1 LPSLKGTSQI
11 PQELLDLRAQGVSEL
26 SDFCESYRQY
36 IIDEVLQHGGHFS
49 ANLGTIELTVALHYV
64 LNTPNDQLIWDVGH
78 QAYLHK
84 ILTGRKANFH
94 SIRKKDGISGF
105 PKQSESAFDVFGTGH
120 SSTSISA
127 ALGLAEADKLL
138 GIKREHVAVIG
149 DGSLTGGMAWEALN
163 NAAHSD
169 TNVLIIIN
177 DNQMGIDPNAGAL
190 NQYLNNLADRSNFFT
205 DLGFDFHQTKDGHD
219 VEALVAKLKSITP
232 IQKPTVW
239 HIKTIKGKGYQPA
252 ESEQTKWHAV
262 KYVKIDEEEKP
273 QSGDK
278 FQTVFGQTLLDLAKQ
293 NDKIVGITPAMPSGS
308 SMNIM
313 MQQMPDRCFDVGIA
327 EQHAVTFSAGL
338 ATNGLIPFCNVYSTF
353 FQRAYDQVIH
363 DVCLQNLHV
372 VFCLDRAGVVGEDG
386 PTHHGVFDIA
396 FLRCIPNL
404 TIMAPSDALELR
416 NMMFTATKI
425 KHPVAIRYP
434 KGQGPDVEWE
444 KPFEDIPL
452 GKGRWMRQG
461 TNICIVAV
469 GTMVQTAMDAANL
482 LTEEDISVSV
492 VDARFIKPLDTELLD
507 HVFDQHQT
515 VVTIE
520 DGCRTAG
527 FGSAVIEYAQEK
539 DVHVNI
545 HVLGYPDEFVN
556 HASREELL
564 AEYGLDVTG
573 LAQHIRTILP

>member
-1 LPSLKGTSQI
+1 
-11 PQELLDLRAQGVSEL
+11 
-26 SDFCESYRQY
+26 
-36 IIDEVLQHGGHFS
+36 
-49 ANLGTIELTVALHYV
+49 
-64 LNTPNDQLIWDVGH
+64 
-78 QAYLHK
+78 
-84 ILTGRKANFH
+84 
-94 SIRKKDGISGF
+94 
-105 PKQSESAFDVFGTGH
+105 
-120 SSTSISA
+120 
-127 ALGLAEADKLL
+127 
-138 GIKREHVAVIG
+138 
-149 DGSLTGGMAWEALN
+149 
-163 NAAHSD
+163 
-169 TNVLIIIN
+169 
-177 DNQMGIDPNAGAL
+177 
-190 NQYLNNLADRSNFFT
+190 
-205 DLGFDFHQTKDGHD
+205 
-219 VEALVAKLKSITP
+219 
-232 IQKPTVW
+232 
-239 HIKTIKGKGYQPA
+239 
-252 ESEQTKWHAV
+252 
-262 KYVKIDEEEKP
+262 
-273 QSGDK
+273 
-278 FQTVFGQTLLDLAKQ
+278 
-293 NDKIVGITPAMPSGS
+293 MPSGS